1 MLRFTA
7 NIGFLFP
14 ERPLLERFAAARA
27 CGFEAVECP
36 SPYEVPIATLHETI
50 AAAGIRVSGI
60 NTPGGD
66 RSKGEWGFAGVPG
79 QEERFAGDFDLSLD
93 YAAAL
98 GASMIHVLAGVL
110 PAAQSRAA
118 ALDVYAANIAASA
131 EKARAAGIMLL
142 LEPINTRNA
151 PGYLVAHCDELADII
166 ADLAAPNVKLL
177 FDAYHIQITDGD
189 LFRRFERHQG
199 IIGHV
204 QVAGVPSRN
213 EPDQESEVNFPAFFR
228 LLDTLGYDGLIGAE
242 YRPRERTEDRLGW
255 FGPFAAT

>member
-14 ERPLLERFAAARA
+14 EHPMIERFAAARA

-36 SPYEVPIATLHETI
+36 TPYEIPIPELRETI
-50 AAAGIRVSGI
+50 AAAGVRLSGI

-79 QEERFAGDFDLSLD
+79 QEARFAADFDLSLD
-93 YAAAL
+93 YATAL
-98 GASMIHVLAGVL
+98 GASMIHVMAGVL
-110 PAAQSRAA
+110 PAEHSRAA

-131 EKARAAGIMLL
+131 EKVRGTGIMLL
-142 LEPINTRNA
+142 LEPINARNA
-151 PGYLVAHCDELADII
+151 PGYLVSHCDELADII
-166 ADLAAPNVKLL
+166 ADLAEPDVKLL
-177 FDAYHIQITDGD
+177 FDAYHIQIMDGD

-213 EPDQESEVNFPAFFR
+213 EPDPENEVNFPAFFR
-228 LLDTLGYDGLIGAE
+228 LLDTLGYDGLVGAE
-242 YRPRERTEDRLGW
+242 YRPRGRTADGLSW
-255 FGPFAAT
+255 FKPFAAT